1 MYSCPACGNS
11 DVANQARCKCGA
23 DLTLLQ
29 CLEAVANA
37 WFNRALSA
45 LADDRPGRAL
55 EWLSACCAARPMDA
69 EARLVQ
75 AKVWARLGRWCEAS
89 DALDRAEGIGVSSD
103 DLQAVRDVVR
113 EAEEKHAKK
122 ATKPQGR
129 RKGKKHKA
137 KSAKKSR
144 RKRK

>member
-11 DVANQARCKCGA
+11 NVANQARCKCGA

-55 EWLSACCAARPMDA
+55 EWLSACCAARPTDA

-75 AKVWARLGRWCEAS
+75 AKVWARLGRWREAS
-89 DALDRAEGIGVSSD
+89 DALDRAEEVGVSSD

-122 ATKPQGR
+122 AAKPQRR
-129 RKGKKHKA
+129 RKEKKRGK
-137 KSAKKSR
+137 SGKKSR